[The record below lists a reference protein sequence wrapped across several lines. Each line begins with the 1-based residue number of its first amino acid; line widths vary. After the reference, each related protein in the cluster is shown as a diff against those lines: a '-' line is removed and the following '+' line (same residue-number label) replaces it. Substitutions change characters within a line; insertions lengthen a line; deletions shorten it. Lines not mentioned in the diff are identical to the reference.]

1 VSALWSETVTTAER
15 DQEIASLR
23 TRLTA
28 ARQVLVAEPTDANLR
43 VVERLRGELVV
54 ALNARN
60 GAERRRA
67 QGARKRERRG

>member
-1 VSALWSETVTTAER
+1 VTTAER

-28 ARQVLVAEPTDANLR
+28 ARAVLTAEPTDANLR
-43 VVERLRGELVV
+43 VVERLRGDLVA

-60 GAERRRA
+60 GAEMRRA
-67 QGARKRERRG
+67 QGARRRERSGG

>member
-1 VSALWSETVTTAER
+1 VTAVER

-28 ARQVLVAEPTDANLR
+28 ARAVLTAEPNDANLR
-43 VVERLRGELVV
+43 VVERLRGDLVV

-67 QGARKRERRG
+67 QGVRKRERRG